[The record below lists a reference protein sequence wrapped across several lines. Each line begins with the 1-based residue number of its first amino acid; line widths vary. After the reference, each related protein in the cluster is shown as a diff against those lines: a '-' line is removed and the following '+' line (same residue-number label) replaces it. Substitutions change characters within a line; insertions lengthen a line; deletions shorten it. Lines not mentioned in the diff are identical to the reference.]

1 MHHHHHHHH
10 FRHHHRRRHHYH
22 RRRYHHHRRR
32 RRRHLLG
39 LSLPGLFA
47 FMDVCP
53 YIFCSV
59 VQHFSDRWNAFVH

>member
-1 MHHHHHHHH
+1 MHHHHHL
-10 FRHHHRRRHHYH
+10 RHHRRRRHYH
-22 RRRYHHHRRR
+22 RRRYHHHRRRRRR